1 MFAAFFILPNTRLY
15 RLSIQTEKLG
25 LLRFFPG
32 INDSFR
38 LGILIFTTANFCSEN
53 FSFYNREQIATFV
66 PAKQVVSSIVYNMIS
81 VNNLS
86 LQFGKRVL
94 FDEVNLKFAEGN
106 CYGVI
111 GANGAGKSTFL
122 KILTGEQDPTSGR
135 VELEP
140 GKRMAVLS
148 QNHFEF
154 DEFEVLQTVIM
165 GHKRLFEIMIEKD
178 ALYAKPDFSDA
189 DGMRTA
195 ELEAEF
201 ADLEGWN
208 AETDAATLLSN
219 LGIDESKHYMK
230 MEDVPSEFKVR
241 ILLAQA
247 LFGNPDLLI
256 LDEPTNDL
264 DLKTV
269 GWLED
274 FLLDFKNTVIVVSHD
289 RHFLDTVCTH
299 ICDIDYSKINLFTGN
314 YTFWYQSSQLAA
326 RQRADKNKKAED
338 KKKELQEFISRFSAN
353 ASKSKQA
360 TSRRKLI
367 DKLDLEE
374 IQPSSRRYPGI
385 MFNQDREA
393 GNQLLTV
400 SGLTKS
406 HEGEILF
413 KDLSFTLNKGDK
425 VAIVS
430 KNSIAITQFF
440 EILNGNMSADK
451 GDFTYGTTIT
461 TAYLPNDNSA
471 FFETKLSLIDWL
483 RQYAQT
489 DEEKEEVA
497 LRGFLGRMLFSGEEA
512 LKSAT
517 VLSGGEKVRCMMSRM
532 MLAKANLLM
541 MDEPTNHLDLESITA
556 LNNGMTDFAGTL
568 LFTSHDHELVS
579 TVANR
584 IIELT
589 PNGYI
594 DKMMPYDDYLA
605 DDKIASM
612 QEEMYA

>member
-1 MFAAFFILPNTRLY
+1 
-15 RLSIQTEKLG
+15 
-25 LLRFFPG
+25 
-32 INDSFR
+32 
-38 LGILIFTTANFCSEN
+38 
-53 FSFYNREQIATFV
+53 
-66 PAKQVVSSIVYNMIS
+66 MIS

-94 FDEVNLKFAEGN
+94 FDDVNLKFGSGN

-122 KILTGEQDPTSGR
+122 KILTGDQDPTRGR

-140 GKRMAVLS
+140 GKRMAVLK

-165 GHKRLFEIMIEKD
+165 GHKRLYEIMVEKD

-189 DGMRTA
+189 DGMRA
-195 ELEAEF
+195 SELEGEF

-208 AETDAATLLSN
+208 AETDAASLLSN

-230 MEDVPSEFKVR
+230 MEDISSEYKVR

-247 LFGNPDLLI
+247 LFGNPDVLI

-264 DLKTV
+264 DLKTIT
-269 GWLED
+269 WLED

-299 ICDIDYSKINLFTGN
+299 ICDIDFSKINLFTGN

-338 KKKELQEFISRFSAN
+338 KKKELQDFISRFSAN

-367 DKLDLEE
+367 EKLDLEE

-385 MFNQDREA
+385 TFHQERDA
-393 GNQLLTV
+393 GNQILTV
-400 SGLTKS
+400 SGLTKM
-406 HEGEILF
+406 HEGQPLF
-413 KDLSFTLNKGDK
+413 SNLNFTLNKGDK
-425 VAIVS
+425 VAIIS
-430 KNSIAITQFF
+430 KNSLAITQFF
-440 EILNGNMSADK
+440 EVLNGNEKADK
-451 GDFTYGTTIT
+451 GEFTFGTTIT
-461 TAYLPNDNSA
+461 TAYLPNDNSEY
-471 FFETKLSLIDWL
+471 FKSNLSLIEWL

-489 DEEKEEVA
+489 DEEREEVN

-517 VLSGGEKVRCMMSRM
+517 VLSGGEKVRCMLSRM

-556 LNNGMTDFAGTL
+556 LNNGMSDFQGTL

-584 IIELT
+584 IIEIT
-589 PNGYI
+589 PNGFI
-594 DKMMPYDDYLA
+594 DKMMPYDAYLA
-605 DDKIASM
+605 DEKIAS
-612 QEEMYA
+612 QQVELYA

>member
-1 MFAAFFILPNTRLY
+1 
-15 RLSIQTEKLG
+15 
-25 LLRFFPG
+25 
-32 INDSFR
+32 
-38 LGILIFTTANFCSEN
+38 
-53 FSFYNREQIATFV
+53 
-66 PAKQVVSSIVYNMIS
+66 MIS

-94 FDEVNLKFAEGN
+94 FDEVNVKFVNGN

-122 KILTGEQDPTSGR
+122 KILTGDQDPTTGR

-140 GKRMAVLS
+140 GKRLAVLK

-154 DEFEVLQTVIM
+154 DKFPVLQTVIM
-165 GHKRLFEIMIEKD
+165 GHKRLYEIMNEKD
-178 ALYAKPDFSDA
+178 ALYAKPDFSDE

-195 ELEAEF
+195 ELEGEF

-219 LGIDESKHYMK
+219 LGIDEAKHYML
-230 MEDVPSEFKVR
+230 MEDLSSDLKVR
-241 ILLAQA
+241 VLLAQA
-247 LFGNPDLLI
+247 LFGNPDVLV

-264 DLKTV
+264 DLKTI

-299 ICDIDYSKINLFTGN
+299 ICDIDFSKLNLFTGN

-326 RQRADKNKKAED
+326 RQRSDKNKKAEE
-338 KKKELQEFISRFSAN
+338 KKKELQDFISRFSAN

-360 TSRRKLI
+360 TSRRKM
-367 DKLDLEE
+367 LDNLNIEE
-374 IQPSSRRYPGI
+374 IQPSSRKYPGI
-385 MFNQDREA
+385 TFHQERDA
-393 GNQLLTV
+393 GNQILTID
-400 SGLTKS
+400 GLSKS
-406 HEGEILF
+406 MDGTVLF
-413 KDLSFTLNKGDK
+413 KNLSIIVNKGDK
-425 VAIVS
+425 IAFIS
-430 KNSIAITQFF
+430 KNSLALTSFF
-440 EILNGNMSADK
+440 EILNGRVKPDT
-451 GDFTYGTTIT
+451 GEFTYGTTIN
-461 TAYLPNDNSA
+461 TAYIPNDNSEYFA
-471 FFETKLSLIDWL
+471 EKSPLIDWL

-489 DEEKEEVA
+489 DEEREEVY
-497 LRGFLGRMLFSGEEA
+497 LRTFLGRMLFTGEEA
-512 LKSAT
+512 LKTAN
-517 VLSGGEKVRCMMSRM
+517 VLSGGEKVRCMLSKM

-556 LNNGMTDFAGTL
+556 LNNGMQEFQGTI
-568 LFTSHDHELVS
+568 LFTSHDHELVN

-584 IIELT
+584 IVEIT
-589 PNGYI
+589 PNGII

-605 DDKIASM
+605 DARITQM
-612 QEEMYA
+612 QEELYV